1 MSSTGDT
8 SSIYQRPAELLQR
21 LIRFDT
27 TNPPGNES
35 ECIAYIN
42 ELLTEAGIKT
52 TILARAPERPNLITG
67 SEHCG
72 AAKRKFSERIRKGFF
87 ELNSDRL
94 FSGHHLDGAFN
105 RVVETGKLCD
115 SHHGQNFL
123 VMTRSTGNT
132 DYLVILLGLGQD
144 LDQDRNSP
152 AVDVSIGV
160 DFQQDLAGPLIVDIL
175 VGLSQEWL

>member
-1 MSSTGDT
+1 M
-8 SSIYQRPAELLQR
+8 
-21 LIRFDT
+21 
-27 TNPPGNES
+27 
-35 ECIAYIN
+35 
-42 ELLTEAGIKT
+42 
-52 TILARAPERPNLITG
+52 
-67 SEHCG
+67 
-72 AAKRKFSERIRKGFF
+72 
-87 ELNSDRL
+87 NSDRL

-175 VGLSQEWL
+175 VGLRQQLICIGNTLGFIVGWFASAQLYVLQPVFPDPIAFRPDRGQFRIDSTT